1 MVHLA
6 SLIARNP
13 LQFLKFC
20 YTFTT
25 QCALD
30 VAERLILPHCPTY
43 QTLRIR
49 FTRAYLAAA
58 ALHLPDIVHR
68 LPVTNCPSSRARLVS
83 NANWT
88 GYVIPGTR
96 DLAQLPAGGTFAVV
110 LYAHGGGYVRG
121 EARQYLNYM
130 ERWIRVARQREIN
143 LVFVS
148 VEYRTYPTSVG
159 CSFLLTHIALSP
171 EASHPAQRDS
181 FVHGYRYILDQG
193 VSASKIVFM
202 GDSAGGSYSEQADA
216 QTYTD

>member
-6 SLIARNP
+6 RLIARNP

-20 YTFTT
+20 YSFIT
-25 QCALD
+25 QCILD
-30 VAERLILPHCPTY
+30 VAERVVLPHYPTY

-68 LPVTNCPSSRARLVS
+68 LPVTNCPSSRARRVS
-83 NANWT
+83 DTSWT

-96 DLAQLPAGGTFAVV
+96 NLARLPDGDRFAVV

-121 EARQYLNYM
+121 EARQYINYM
-130 ERWIRVARQREIN
+130 ERWIRLARERGID

-148 VEYRTYPTSVG
+148 VEYRTNTAPG
-159 CSFLLTHIALSP
+159 
-171 EASHPAQRDS
+171 
-181 FVHGYRYILDQG
+181 
-193 VSASKIVFM
+193 
-202 GDSAGGSYSEQADA
+202 
-216 QTYTD
+216 